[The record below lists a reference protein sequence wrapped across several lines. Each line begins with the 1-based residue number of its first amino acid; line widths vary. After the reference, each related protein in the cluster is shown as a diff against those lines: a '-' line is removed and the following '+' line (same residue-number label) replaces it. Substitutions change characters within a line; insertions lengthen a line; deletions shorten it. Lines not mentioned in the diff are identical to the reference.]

1 MQLTL
6 TIIIGGGLVSCA
18 FGVMV
23 WDMVEEEKKERREG
37 RGSIRKLAEEGAG
50 GRGGAL
56 EDGEREE
63 LMGEEELLDS
73 EISLR
78 RERSR

>member
-1 MQLTL
+1 M
-6 TIIIGGGLVSCA
+6 IGGGLVSAA

-37 RGSIRKLAEEGAG
+37 RGSIRKLAEEE
-50 GRGGAL
+50 GAL
-56 EDGEREE
+56 VEGDGDGEREE
-63 LMGEEELLDS
+63 LMMGVDAREDEELLDS
-73 EISLR
+73 ESSQR